1 MLASNLGSIGSEYL
15 KGSREQGWCSP
26 SHPASLQQC
35 FHHFNTCYLF
45 LNGVGSVPWFN
56 SDTPDVLAQLAG
68 VAESIAVIQEKVET
82 YAEYQ
87 RLFEIPVSEWTTQDG
102 VTDRTMTAPAST

>member
-1 MLASNLGSIGSEYL
+1 M
-15 KGSREQGWCSP
+15 
-26 SHPASLQQC
+26 
-35 FHHFNTCYLF
+35 
-45 LNGVGSVPWFN
+45 
-56 SDTPDVLAQLAG
+56 LAQLAG

-102 VTDRTMTAPAST
+102 VTDRTMTAPART